1 MDQKVHIERYKMVNS
16 KYTPLFKEVTTPVV
30 DYPSFET
37 KNCRVVCDSVE
48 KETSLCMIK
57 ITAASAVE
65 KTPADALE
73 RVMEEQLIKCVS
85 NVSIVLTEK
94 PDDDAILTGYNP
106 SVNKMLVKID
116 TLERVPNGQNG
127 YDFVIDISDESRYDR
142 IYAPG
147 TEPGTGCFTTTP
159 IEAFYCD
166 KFYISAI
173 QINGTMT
180 KWLEE
185 DRIAPL
191 LKWREKLIK
200 EWDDFYKFNTAETDQ
215 YGQWVTKETSPNYIF
230 AEVVPVAQTLA
241 VTPVPIW
248 TDFNVGIQ
256 MGFPIPKKKLVSGDP
271 TLDELGISYVEAP
284 KEIPMT
290 MDGEIVI
297 HFDNTESSNPPSYVD
312 NFRWELIDDLKNN
325 RKALIRVTEVYH
337 ENYRE
342 LGLDTARFYIFTFCN
357 IQILQGTIPFT
368 IWYNGTTDEYGIFSK
383 EKVYYKITDAK
394 VRHFNEI
401 NVIKRID
408 AVLNTEQFTY
418 KIYVGDASTMTTT
431 TSVTKQEL
439 VVNNTC
445 GCK

>member
-1 MDQKVHIERYKMVNS
+1 MDQKVHIERYKMINN
-16 KYTPLFKEVTTPVV
+16 KYTPLFTEVTTPVV

-37 KNCRVVCDSVE
+37 KDCRIVCDPVE

-57 ITAASAVE
+57 ITTASAIE

-85 NVSIVLTEK
+85 NITIKLTEK
-94 PDDDAILTGYNP
+94 DSDEEMLVGYNQYDN
-106 SVNKMLVKID
+106 SMLVKVD
-116 TLERVPNGQNG
+116 TLERVPNSQNG
-127 YDFVIDISDESRYDR
+127 YDLVIDISDESEYTR

-147 TEPGTGCFTTTP
+147 TEPGTGCFTMSP

-173 QINGTMT
+173 QINGVMT
-180 KWLEE
+180 KWFEE
-185 DRIAPL
+185 DNVAPL

-200 EWDDFYKFNTAETDQ
+200 EWDEFYKVNTAETDR
-215 YGQWVTKETSPNYIF
+215 YGQWITKEPSQNYVF
-230 AEVVPVAQTLA
+230 AEVVPVAQTLTM
-241 VTPVPIW
+241 TPTPIW

-271 TLDELGISYVEAP
+271 TTHLDIVDVTAP
-284 KEIPMT
+284 VEIPIESDGVIT
-290 MDGEIVI
+290 MY
-297 HFDNTESSNPPSYVD
+297 FDDIASGDPPTYVN
-312 NFRWELIDDLKNN
+312 NFSWSLIDDLKNN

-337 ENYRE
+337 ENYKGYGSE
-342 LGLDTARFYIFTFCN
+342 NARFYVFTFCN
-357 IQILQGTIPFT
+357 IQILQGKIPFT
-368 IWYNGTTDEYGIFSK
+368 IWHNGTTDEYGIFSK
-383 EKVYYKITDAK
+383 ERVYYQITDAK
-394 VRHFNEI
+394 VRHHNEI

-408 AVLNTEQFTY
+408 ARINTDEFTY
-418 KIYVGDASTMTTT
+418 KIYVGDASTMQTKTT
-431 TSVTKQEL
+431 VTKQEI